1 MRSLNLNN
9 LLLALLVGLV
19 MVACGKK
26 DNALAPVNGGNQVS
40 VKNGRLAF
48 ANEDAF
54 KQFMA
59 YAKEANFNLEY
70 KGKLNAWA
78 QQGFSSLQPEHSQ
91 NSSAY
96 VAQTEQRKIA
106 EHNKLSQM
114 YPTARALSNPQGI
127 DDEDALIADPFF
139 ASILNEQR
147 EVQVGNKVYKYTVE
161 GVFVVNAD
169 KVKDLYTFIAAEE
182 AAQIAAPNRRF
193 AKEQEV
199 QSISKD
205 IVLIRPAQK
214 YESMKI
220 VLDNTCTTCNDAN
233 QRVDPSQFKM
243 CSTLKKN
250 LWTKVF
256 GPKVECTEYHD
267 KRRRIKTKVWNQNYV
282 LYSSIGISVRAQ
294 KRSARVWWA
303 NKVDELELGIYQ
315 ASFRYPKL
323 KVQWPDFSNNY
334 FYTDRSGN
342 MVNQWGQA
350 VGNPLG
356 HPQSIFDAFP
366 IKDKDQ
372 EFFSIYT
379 NLPIVKNLFKNGKLV
394 EVKGKDIN
402 KLIKSQVVSQVKR
415 YWKKAEKEL
424 ESKSTLMLAEFPGNT
439 EKDLTVTY
447 IDWSS
452 NKTNENA
459 IRKIFDWNTAQIGF
473 KTNLGDGKGVG
484 FGDFSLKKTA
494 QSYKELLLTGYG
506 VGRRGSTWKG
516 GQVIFM
522 DER

>member
-1 MRSLNLNN
+1 MRLSTLNN
-9 LLLALLVGLV
+9 LLVALMLGLV
-19 MVACGKK
+19 VAACGKK
-26 DNALAPVNGGNQVS
+26 DNTLAPIGGAQTS
-40 VKNGRLAF
+40 VKNGRLVF

-54 KQFMA
+54 RQFMA
-59 YAKEANFNLEY
+59 YAKEANFNNEY
-70 KGKLNAWA
+70 VSKLNAWE
-78 QQGFSSLQPEHSQ
+78 QQGFSSLQPEHPQ

-96 VAQTEQRKIA
+96 VTRTEERKIA
-106 EHNKLSQM
+106 EQNKLNKL
-114 YPTARALSNPQGI
+114 YPNARALSNPQGI

-139 ASILNEQR
+139 ASVLNEQR
-147 EVQVGNKVYKYTVE
+147 EVQVDDKVYKYTVE

-169 KVKDLYTFIAAEE
+169 KVKDLYQFIAAEE
-182 AAQIAAPNRRF
+182 AAQMAAPSRRF
-193 AKEQEV
+193 AKDQEV
-199 QSISKD
+199 QSINKD

-220 VLDNTCTTCNDAN
+220 VLDKECTTCNETN
-233 QRVDPSQFKM
+233 QRVDPSLFKM
-243 CSTLKKN
+243 CSSLKKN

-267 KRRRIKTKVWNQNYV
+267 RRRRIKTKVWNQNYV

-323 KVQWPDFSNNY
+323 KVQWPDFSTNY
-334 FYTDRSGN
+334 FYTDRNGN

-366 IKDKDQ
+366 INDKDR

-379 NLPIVKNLFKNGKLV
+379 SLPVVKNLFKNGKLID
-394 EVKGKDIN
+394 VKGKDIN
-402 KLIKSQVVSQVKR
+402 KLIKSQVVSNVKR
-415 YWKKAEKEL
+415 YWRLAEKEL
-424 ESKSTLMLAEFPGNT
+424 EGKPVMVAELPGNT

-447 IDWSS
+447 IDWRS

-473 KTNLGDGKGVG
+473 KKNLGDGKAVG
-484 FGDFSLKKTA
+484 FNNFKLKKTA

-506 VGRRGSTWKG
+506 VGRRGGTWKG
-516 GQVIFM
+516 GQVAFT